1 MSSSLPPPD
10 FISQNT
16 TYSQDESQRLL
27 QHTKFAADAARYINT
42 REIALYDRV
51 EIQTGQ
57 QWFNLANNQQ
67 KRYGFRKTFAISDAA
82 LTFAHGITGITLCTY
97 IGGSFTD
104 GTNFYPL
111 PYVSTV
117 LANQIQV
124 VVTATQVIITKG
136 GGAPA
141 ISSGVLVLE
150 YLKQ

>member
-10 FISQNT
+10 FIAQNT
-16 TYSQDESQRLL
+16 TFSQDESQRIL
-27 QHTKFAADAARYINT
+27 QHTKFAADAARSINT
-42 REIALYDRV
+42 REIALYDLV
-51 EIQTGQ
+51 ELQTGQ
-57 QWFNLANNQQ
+57 QWFNLTNNQK

-97 IGGSFTD
+97 IGGAFTD

-124 VVTATQVIITKG
+124 VVTPTQVIITKG
-136 GGAPA
+136 AGAPA
-141 ISSGVLVLE
+141 IVRGALVLE
-150 YLKQ
+150 YLRQ